1 MNRRESLLAF
11 SALGIGLLSAF
22 TPAMD
27 ALAQAYPAKPIR
39 LVVPFAPGGTTDIVA
54 RIVADRMTRDLGQ
67 PVIVENRSGGGGTIG
82 ADLVAKS
89 APDGYTLGMA
99 TVSTMATNPAT
110 NPRIPYDAA
119 RDFTPII
126 NLVDVPNV
134 LIVNPTKGPSKDVKE
149 FVALLANN
157 PGRYSFASS
166 GSGGL
171 SHLDFELFKMLTK
184 TFVVHIPYRGTGP
197 AMNDIIAG
205 QVDAMIDNLPS
216 ALPHIR
222 SGKVRALAVMAEKRI
237 DALPGVPTFAEVG
250 LKVANNMAWYGL
262 LGPAGLPQ
270 PILRRVHEAAV
281 KALNDPENKKRL
293 ADGGAIV
300 DGGTPEA
307 FAQKAARELALR
319 REIVKKQNINVED

>member
-1 MNRRESLLAF
+1 MNRRYFLHALA
-11 SALGIGLLSAF
+11 ALGIGLLIAF
-22 TPAMD
+22 TLSMD
-27 ALAQAYPAKPIR
+27 ALAQGFPTKPIR

-119 RDFTPII
+119 RDFSLII

-134 LIVNPTKGPSKDVKE
+134 LIVNPTKVPSKDVKE
-149 FVALLANN
+149 FVALLAKN

-184 TFVVHIPYRGTGP
+184 TFLVHIPYRGTGP
-197 AMNDIIAG
+197 AMNDTIAG

-237 DALPGVPTFAEVG
+237 DALAGVPTFAEVG
-250 LKVANNMAWYGL
+250 LKDANNMAWYGL

-281 KALNDPENKKRL
+281 KALNDPESRKRL
-293 ADGGAIV
+293 ADGGSIV

-319 REIVKKQNINVED
+319 REIVTKQNIKVED

>member
-54 RIVADRMTRDLGQ
+54 RIAADRMTRDLGQ

-134 LIVNPTKGPSKDVKE
+134 LIVNPTKVPSKDVKE

-293 ADGGAIV
+293 ADGGSIV